1 MPARQNLM
9 RLVERVL
16 WGLAITTLGL
26 FLVVTA
32 DGRIYQL
39 YLDWK
44 FDAAIHAKQA
54 TEKIQLNKRTV
65 ETKATTVEQSEST
78 EITEPSPTT
87 VERFTSTAPPQHS
100 LPFLGRLQVPRLN
113 MSIMLLEGVDD
124 ATLRR
129 GIGHIP
135 GTALPGERGNTA
147 IAGHRDTFFRALR
160 EIRKNDQIT
169 IQTLEGE
176 YHYVV
181 DSIIVVNPEYVK
193 VLGDSGRPVL
203 TLVTCYPF
211 QLVGPAPKRFVV
223 QASLQ
228 E

>member
-9 RLVERVL
+9 RLVERLLWVL
-16 WGLAITTLGL
+16 ATTTLGL
-26 FLVVTA
+26 FLVVTVE
-32 DGRIYQL
+32 GRVYQL
-39 YLDWK
+39 YLNWK
-44 FDAAIHAKQA
+44 FDAAIHTKQA
-54 TEKIQLNKRTV
+54 TDKVQLNKRVV
-65 ETKATTVEQSEST
+65 ENKAATETQVGST
-78 EITEPSPTT
+78 DVAKPVQQLSNDF
-87 VERFTSTAPPQHS
+87 RSTPPPQNS
-100 LPFLGRLQVPRLN
+100 LPFLGRLRVPRLN

-169 IQTLEGE
+169 IQTLESE

-181 DSIIVVNPEYVK
+181 ESVIVVSPEYVN

-211 QLVGPAPKRFVV
+211 QFVGPAPKRFIV

>member
-1 MPARQNLM
+1 M
-9 RLVERVL
+9 RLVERLLWVL
-16 WGLAITTLGL
+16 ATTALGL
-26 FLVVTA
+26 FLVA
-32 DGRIYQL
+32 IAEGRIYQL
-39 YLDWK
+39 YLNQE
-44 FDAAIHAKQA
+44 FDAALHTKQA
-54 TEKIQLNKRTV
+54 TEKIQINKQTAGNKADTV
-65 ETKATTVEQSEST
+65 TQGST
-78 EITEPSPTT
+78 DTAKPVPQLSNDF
-87 VERFTSTAPPQHS
+87 RSTAHPQNS

-160 EIRKNDQIT
+160 DIRKNDQIT
-169 IQTLEGE
+169 IQTLESE

-181 DSIIVVNPEYVK
+181 ESIIVVNPEYVN

-211 QLVGPAPKRFVV
+211 HLVGPAPKRFVV

-228 E
+228 DLRK